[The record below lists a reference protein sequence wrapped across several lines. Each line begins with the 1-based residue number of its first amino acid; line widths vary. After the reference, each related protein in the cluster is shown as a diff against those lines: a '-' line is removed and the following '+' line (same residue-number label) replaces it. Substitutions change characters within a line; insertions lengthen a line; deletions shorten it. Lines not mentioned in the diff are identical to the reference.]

1 MAVIGRGFA
10 ILESGRLKL
19 SGLPAWLAW
28 AMIHLAFLPA
38 ANNRLSVFTQWAWS
52 SLTSQQQ
59 SRLILDLHLLEGSAK
74 PAQKSPSDA

>member
-19 SGLPAWLAW
+19 SGLPAWLPW

-38 ANNRLSVFTQWAWS
+38 ANNRFSVFMQWAWS
-52 SLTSQQQ
+52 YVTSQQQ
-59 SRLILDLHLLEGSAK
+59 SRLILELRSPERA
-74 PAQKSPSDA
+74 AQSVQKT